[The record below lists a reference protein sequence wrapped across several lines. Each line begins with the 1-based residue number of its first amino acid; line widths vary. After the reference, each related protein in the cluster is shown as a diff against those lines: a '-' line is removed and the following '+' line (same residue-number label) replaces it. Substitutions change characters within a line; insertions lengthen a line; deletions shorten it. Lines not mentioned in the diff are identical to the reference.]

1 MKNNYIH
8 MQIPR
13 GRAGKTII
21 AEVSCLIGLFNYSK
35 KWEPVEIHMQ
45 QVFLPLLLLKP
56 SLK

>member
-1 MKNNYIH
+1 

-13 GRAGKTII
+13 GRAGKTLI